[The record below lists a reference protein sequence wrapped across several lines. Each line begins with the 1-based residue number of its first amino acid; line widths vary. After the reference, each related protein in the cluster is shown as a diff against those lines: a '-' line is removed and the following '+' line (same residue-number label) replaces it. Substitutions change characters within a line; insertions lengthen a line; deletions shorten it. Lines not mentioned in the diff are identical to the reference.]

1 MSKFKKEY
9 SFDKRLSE
17 SSRIINKYP
26 ERIPIICE
34 KSEKSNVEE
43 IDKKKYL
50 VPSDLTCAQF
60 IFVIRRRLK
69 LSAEKAIFLFING
82 LIPQSSETI
91 RNLYYKNKDKDGF
104 LYITYASEN
113 VFGK

>member
-1 MSKFKKEY
+1 MSKFKKEF
-9 SFDKRLSE
+9 SFSE
-17 SSRIINKYP
+17 RTFESGRVINKYP
-26 ERIPIICE
+26 DRIPIICE
-34 KSEKSNVEE
+34 KLDKSKVDE

-60 IFVIRRRLK
+60 IFVIRKRLK
-69 LSAEKAIFLFING
+69 LTPEKAIFLFING
-82 LIPQSSETI
+82 TIPQTSETI
-91 RNLYYKNKDKDGF
+91 SNLYYKHKDSDGF